1 MRCPKCNY
9 ISFDEMEICGGC
21 KKNISKYSQALH
33 GVIFKADTPDFLWL
47 QKPEPEEALE
57 EEVETAEEELEE
69 EIAGPEEDDAGL
81 DMGLEADE
89 TVEFAADTADEMEL
103 DLDSPAADEEPQE
116 IEFDLE
122 GDAADSGGQEEPQME
137 LELPQEDEAPELD
150 FSLDSGEAEAD
161 QSELPELSMDGLD
174 DLDMQ
179 LDLDDASSSVSLE
192 KEKAAAPKKSPPK
205 KEKAAAAPEPSFN
218 LDEFDLSGLMPPSAG
233 QDETIEE
240 LGELSLESADT
251 GKGRK
256 KDKKAEGEQ
265 GFDLLSDLSVDGL
278 DLDAPILPP
287 ASSAAGKK
295 MRPAAKTGTALDSFD
310 IDLGD
315 LLGGSEKK

>member
-21 KKNISKYSQALH
+21 KKNISKYSKVLH
-33 GVIFKADTPDFLWL
+33 GVIFKAETPDFLWL
-47 QKPEPEEALE
+47 QKPEEAPEEEFA
-57 EEVETAEEELEE
+57 TAEAEEE
-69 EIAGPEEDDAGL
+69 EIAGPEEDDADL
-81 DMGLEADE
+81 DMGLEAAEVDD
-89 TVEFAADTADEMEL
+89 TVEFAADSADEMEL

-122 GDAADSGGQEEPQME
+122 ADAADSEEQKK
-137 LELPQEDEAPELD
+137 PQEDEAPELD
-150 FSLDSGEAEAD
+150 FSLDSGSAEAD
-161 QSELPELSMDGLD
+161 EQELPELSMDGLD

-179 LDLDDASSSVSLE
+179 LDDASSLSLKKE
-192 KEKAAAPKKSPPK
+192 TPAATKKAPPKQEKAT
-205 KEKAAAAPEPSFN
+205 AAPEASLD
-218 LDEFDLSGLMPPSAG
+218 LDEFDLSGLMPPSGG
-233 QDETIEE
+233 QDEQIED
-240 LGELSLESADT
+240 LGGLSLESADA

-256 KDKKAEGEQ
+256 KDKKPDGEQ
-265 GFDLLSDLSVDGL
+265 GLDMLSDLSIDGL